1 MQITFNPLVQAEADA
16 VRRMLA
22 LKMVDDQEYGEAF
35 KDGFSNALQRVK
47 ESRTDVNLGR
57 RDTDTPAA
65 PVSFQPGDMSGSA
78 PSPADAAPSPTAP
91 EVPQGGVPVPPSAAS
106 VPAPPSTAP
115 EVPAAPTTSAPSGEL
130 DVNGLP
136 WDERIHASSKT
147 RNADGSWRQRRNL
160 SPVTLETVTAE
171 LRARA
176 ANRRAYGEPIPYIA
190 ELRARAANPGNAALG
205 DDAAKLAG
213 LGMDPLSGQ
222 PLPTGGYVS
231 APPPMAASV
240 PPPPVTTVAA
250 PPAPAAP
257 DALTYDGFLAWVTP
271 KMMDGSSPFD
281 KVAAALSASGVSSL
295 QELRDN
301 PAAIPAVYAA
311 LGGV

>member
-1 MQITFNPLVQAEADA
+1 MQIIFDTRRDTHADA
-16 VRRMLA
+16 VQLQAMLA
-22 LKMVDDQEYGEAF
+22 AFLAYTPPRVETGGVPHKGQEA
-35 KDGFSNALQRVK
+35 SAV
-47 ESRTDVNLGR
+47 ESPAPMLDVTTLNDSTAVPSTLF
-57 RDTDTPAA
+57 T
-65 PVSFQPGDMSGSA
+65 PGDLGA
-78 PSPADAAPSPTAP
+78 PSPADAAPSPIVP
-91 EVPQGGVPVPPSAAS
+91 EVPQDGVPMPPSVVS

-115 EVPAAPTTSAPSGEL
+115 VAPAVPSTSAPSGEL

-147 RNADGSWRQRRNL
+147 RNVDGSWRQRRNL
-160 SPVTLETVTAE
+160 SPVTLETVT
-171 LRARA
+171 
-176 ANRRAYGEPIPYIA
+176 A

-222 PLPTGGYVS
+222 PLPTGGYVP
-231 APPPMAASV
+231 APPPISAGGTAANV
-240 PPPPVTTVAA
+240 PPPPVVAT

-271 KMMDGSSPFD
+271 KMMDGSTPFD